1 MPRGGQNRK
10 PKQLKVI
17 QGTFRKDRNPAKE
30 PEGTPVT
37 EAPRA
42 PSTLNRWGKRLW
54 KRYAVLLIDNGVLTD
69 LDLPALEQLCQ
80 EYGIAAELYDA
91 VTHYVDDDGKRKRQ
105 SMAEYLA
112 GRNSQTM
119 PEVAVMRQAKNALK
133 SYLAEFGLTP
143 ASRNRIDLGKGGEKE
158 EDPMEALLN
167 EA

>member
-1 MPRGGQNRK
+1 MARGGQNRK
-10 PKQLKVI
+10 PRQLKVV
-17 QGTFRKDRNPAKE
+17 QGTFRKDRNPARE
-30 PEGTPVT
+30 PEGNPITDP
-37 EAPRA
+37 PRA

-54 KRYAVLLIDNGVLTD
+54 KQVVVQLTDNGVLTD

-91 VTHYVDDDGKRKRQ
+91 VTHYVDEDGKRKRQ
-105 SMAEYLA
+105 SIAEYLA

-119 PEVAVMRQAKNALK
+119 PEVAVMRQAKNAMK
-133 SYLAEFGLTP
+133 SYLEQFGLTP
-143 ASRNRIDLGKGGEKE
+143 ASRNRIDLGKGEEKE